1 MMNMSGSHG
10 DSYTAAIV
18 TFRRAGSLATVL
30 EGLRGQS
37 VPPSL
42 TVVADNDPDQS
53 AREVVDA
60 ARKQW
65 PGEIVYAPV
74 GENLGPAG
82 GWAHAVEVAASDLRH
97 RGEWVLVIDDDDP
110 IETTGLVESLLTDP
124 ALHRAKVAG
133 VGLRGAQWDKRAARL
148 VRVEPAEG
156 DLVPVDYLASGG
168 APLYSWE
175 AIDDAGFFNPDL
187 FFGFEDLDLGFR
199 LSQAGWDLLVAPRP
213 SLHSVADTA
222 GTRTPW
228 REYYKARALVWI
240 LSRHQ
245 GPYAVAMT
253 LMRSVILGGL
263 RLGLVGRRPSLFKAR
278 LLGAID
284 GMRGR
289 MGVRRYRPGANPAK
303 PKPPTDPST
312 LSSAEA

>member
-1 MMNMSGSHG
+1 MNTSGSHG
-10 DSYTAAIV
+10 AHYTAAIV

-37 VPPSL
+37 ARPSL

-110 IETTGLVESLLTDP
+110 IEATELVDLLLRDTQLRGP
-124 ALHRAKVAG
+124 KLAG
-133 VGLRGAQWDKRAARL
+133 VGLRGAHWNKGRARL
-148 VRVEPAEG
+148 ERVEPPQGSVAS
-156 DLVPVDYLASGG
+156 VDYLAGNG
-168 APLYSWE
+168 APLYSWA
-175 AIDDAGFFNPDL
+175 AIDDVGFFDPTL

-199 LSQAGWDLLVAPRP
+199 LREAGWELLVSPRP

-240 LSRHQ
+240 LRRQQ

-278 LLGAID
+278 LLGALD
-284 GMRGR
+284 GLSGR
-289 MGVRRYRPGANPAK
+289 LGVRRYRPGANPAK
-303 PKPPTDPST
+303 PKPRTDPST
-312 LSSAEA
+312 LPSAEA